1 MSLNVSR
8 MAEPARSVSTWSPL
22 RIGVFRALWIA
33 VLVANVGTWMQTVGA
48 QWLLVHLPHAAI
60 LVALVQTA
68 DFLPDVVFG
77 LVGGALAD
85 VFDRRRLLIVVQLT
99 MASIGCALTILTFVG
114 QMPPALLL
122 VFTFALGCSSV
133 FTNPAYQSLV
143 PELVRRDQLRA
154 ASALGSISVNL
165 ARLIGPALAGVLIA
179 RIGVTAVFGLNAIT
193 YVFFAVVL
201 VTWRPPVAETR
212 QLPERFLSAMGVGTR
227 YVVNAP
233 VVRRILLRAALFL
246 IPASVLWTL
255 LPLVATQRL
264 GLGADG
270 YGLLLGALGAGAVAG
285 ALILPRFRA
294 RISANYLIAAAS
306 LTYALVVVLI
316 AIVPNPAV
324 AVIVLIPAGAAWI
337 AVLSDVNAEL
347 QLFLPAWV
355 RARGLSI
362 YQMVLFGSQG
372 LGAIIWGAV
381 AEPLGVSAAFLIAA
395 AATVAGVATLRLW
408 PFLDTTGMDRR
419 TMAYWPEPHL
429 AFDAKLDSGPVV
441 VKKTYTIASDKEPSF
456 LEAMARV
463 RQSRLRTGATQWGL
477 FRDGELGHRFVELYV
492 VPSWDEH
499 LRQHRNRITGTDH
512 EYEKRADTL
521 SDPPP
526 EVSHL
531 IAVDLA

>member
-1 MSLNVSR
+1 

-68 DFLPDVVFG
+68 DFLPDVLFG

-85 VFDRRRLLIVVQLT
+85 VFDRRRLLMVVQLT
-99 MASIGCALTILTFVG
+99 MASVGGALTILTFVG

-143 PELVRRDQLRA
+143 PELVPRDQLRA
-154 ASALGSISVNL
+154 ASSLGSISVNL

-179 RIGVTAVFGLNAIT
+179 RIGVTAVFGLNALT

-201 VTWRPPVAETR
+201 VTWRPPVGSAPE
-212 QLPERFLSAMGVGTR
+212 LPERFISAMRVGSR
-227 YVVNAP
+227 YVLNAP

-246 IPASVLWTL
+246 VPASVLWTL

-264 GLGADG
+264 GLGAAG

-294 RISANYLIAAAS
+294 RISANYLIGAAS
-306 LTYALVVVLI
+306 VIYAVVLVLI
-316 AIVPNPAV
+316 VIVPNPAL
-324 AVIVLIPAGAAWI
+324 AMIVLVPAGAAWI
-337 AVLSDVNAEL
+337 AVLSDINAEL

-355 RARGLSI
+355 RARGLSV
-362 YQMVLFGSQG
+362 YQMVLFGAQG
-372 LGAIIWGAV
+372 VGAVMWGAI
-381 AEPLGVSAAFLIAA
+381 AEPLGVPAAFLIAA
-395 AATVAGVATLRLW
+395 VAMVAGVASLRFW
-408 PFLDTTGMDRR
+408 PFLETAGMERR
-419 TMAYWPEPHL
+419 TMVYWPEPHL

-441 VKKTYTIASDKEPSF
+441 VRNTYTIASEREQPF

-477 FRDGELGHRFVELYV
+477 FRDGEVAHRFVELYV

-512 EYEKRADTL
+512 EFEVRADAL
-521 SDPPP
+521 SEPPP

-531 IAVDLA
+531 IAVDDMP